1 MTHNYTSTESW
12 ITLITNLDQVCL
24 FSKLISVPVQC
35 CEFCV
40 GVVGIQLT
48 ALFYWF
54 QSRNLLG
61 NDQNL
66 KLGREV

>member
-12 ITLITNLDQVCL
+12 ITLITNLGQVCL

-40 GVVGIQLT
+40 GVVGIQL
-48 ALFYWF
+48 FFIGFKVEIYWEMM
-54 QSRNLLG
+54 
-61 NDQNL
+61 
-66 KLGREV
+66 KI